1 MGPLSSEA
9 SFDVPTRS
17 APLKGATNMPK
28 KSKKKAGKKSTKK
41 APAKKSTK
49 KKAAKKT
56 ASHPAKKKPAA
67 RSMVQT
73 AGPKGG
79 PTLRQ
84 PGICAQTFN
93 ANNGDPVKF
102 QNIAS
107 GTTVTLTQGLPTAQY
122 PYPFSPV
129 TGTDGQ
135 GRKYT
140 NLTTGGQVTVATTN
154 LQQQTTFYY
163 DVSNAGCSN
172 EAPGHSVVVNP

>member
-1 MGPLSSEA
+1 
-9 SFDVPTRS
+9 
-17 APLKGATNMPK
+17 MPK

-41 APAKKSTK
+41 AAVKKTAKRKVT
-49 KKAAKKT
+49 KKAA
-56 ASHPAKKKPAA
+56 SRPAKKKPAA
-67 RSMVQT
+67 RSAVRT

-93 ANNGDPVKF
+93 ANNQDPVQF
-102 QNIAS
+102 QNIPS
-107 GTTVTLTQGLPTAQY
+107 GTTVTLIQGLPTAQY

-129 TGTDGQ
+129 TGTDNQ

-154 LQQQTTFYY
+154 LQQQTFYY
-163 DVSNAGCSN
+163 DVSNAGCTN